1 MVIHDDGMLY
11 TYTTEDLEMLLIL
24 AMVIPELDC
33 QTKMFANIKMK

>member
-1 MVIHDDGMLY
+1 VIHNDCILY
-11 TYTTEDLEMLLIL
+11 VYTTEDLEMLLIL

>member
-24 AMVIPELDC
+24 AMVMPE
-33 QTKMFANIKMK
+33 QTKMFANIKLK